1 MEPREIVEVVEAH
14 TKERASMLKSYMANI
29 PQYLRERKAITD
41 VFLLR
46 RRRPSEWHY
55 LTLSKLLFP
64 LTVCPYTDIFDAVVR
79 RDPDEIEKRFN
90 ECVEFVEENPKLPLY
105 VEAFLSTPMALTL
118 ATALLGRHKDTFYQP
133 GKMYTVYGERGC
145 GKTTLTFWSVAVPL
159 LAIGIDMKT
168 VKEIAKS
175 LWVVAN
181 TKKYVELMYEVTQLA
196 EERRTV
202 PFVVVDDAGVSFSK
216 YLWAPGSTT
225 AEKKLVARI
234 GELEQIAREGVDLS
248 IYISN
253 PDMVIKPLRTS
264 FGTRISGISVDT
276 PRWRYTVWIVQSPKT
291 EGVKEYVE
299 AFSTVHPLM
308 KTPDDLLAEW
318 TKQKLEARKK
328 ILEEVATLGEAEASR
343 RVGPSFPS

>member
-1 MEPREIVEVVEAH
+1 MEPREVVEVVEAH

-29 PQYLRERKAITD
+29 PQYLRERKAVTD
-41 VFLLR
+41 VLLHR
-46 RRRPSEWHY
+46 RHRPSEWHH

-105 VEAFLSTPMALTL
+105 IEAFLSTPMALTL
-118 ATALLGRHKDTFYQP
+118 ATALLGRHKDTSYQP

-168 VKEIAKS
+168 VKDVVRS
-175 LWVVAN
+175 LWVVAD

-196 EERRTV
+196 EEGKMV

-216 YLWAPGSTT
+216 YMMAPGSSV
-225 AEKKLVARI
+225 AEKKLAARV
-234 GELEQIAREGVDLS
+234 GEIEQIAREGVALS
-248 IYISN
+248 IYITN
-253 PDMVIKPLRTS
+253 PDMLIRPLRKS
-264 FGTRISGISVDT
+264 IGRRIDGVTVDT
-276 PRWRYTVWIVQSPKT
+276 SKWRYTVWISRSPKT

-318 TKQKLEARKK
+318 TKQKLEVRKK
-328 ILEEVATLGEAEASR
+328 ILEEVATLGEAGASR
-343 RVGPSFPS
+343 GTEPSFPS

>member
-1 MEPREIVEVVEAH
+1 MEPREIAEVVETYARDGVKRLRSLLGK
-14 TKERASMLKSYMANI
+14 T
-29 PQYLRERKAITD
+29 PQYLRARSAVTRKLIGRKKPEKWVYAS
-41 VFLLR
+41 LA
-46 RRRPSEWHY
+46 
-55 LTLSKLLFP
+55 KALFP
-64 LTVCPYTDIFDAVVR
+64 LTVCPYTDTVVYSNDR
-79 RDPDEIEKRFN
+79 ESIEKAFK

-105 VEAFLSTPMALTL
+105 IEAFLSTPVAHTL
-118 ATALLGRHKDTFYQP
+118 ATALIGRFKNVGFQP

-159 LAIGIDMKT
+159 LAIGIDMET

-196 EERRTV
+196 EERKTV

-291 EGVKEYVE
+291 EGVKEYIE

-318 TKQKLEARKK
+318 TKQKLEVRKK
-328 ILEEVATLGEAEASR
+328 ILEEVATLGEAETPR
-343 RVGPSFPS
+343 GTEPSFPS